1 MVNLMSEHHSL
12 STWLS
17 NSLFR
22 KYDLTKFGSTM
33 KQKKAYS
40 PFLIYEDDTQLSLLL
55 WGTLDCVFEVDCVQR
70 LAPKGYA

>member
-40 PFLIYEDDTQLSLLL
+40 PFLIYEEDTQLSLQL
-55 WGTLDCVFEVDCVQR
+55 
-70 LAPKGYA
+70 